1 MTTQET
7 RNKIEIGNESF
18 DLGLA
23 LSGGGAK
30 GFAHLGVLKALNERG
45 LFPDLISGTSA
56 GAFAGVLY
64 ADGYTPE
71 EILSFFQKKGFREFA
86 EFTIPQ
92 GGFFKSTGF
101 NNFLKKHLRARTFED
116 LKVPMRIVATD
127 IELGE
132 SKIFSSGHLIPAVLA
147 SCSVPIIFT
156 PVEIDEHYYVDGGL
170 FKNFPVST
178 IRREC
183 KHIFGVNVSPIT
195 TMEYRKSIKYIAERS
210 FHYMSGSNTLLD
222 RNLCDYLIESTD
234 LSKYSM
240 FDLDHVDEIFNT
252 GYELARQFLA
262 DKDHEIKRVFARI
275 NLQV

>member
-1 MTTQET
+1 M
-7 RNKIEIGNESF
+7 KVDDKDKF
-18 DLGLA
+18 KLGIA

-30 GFAHLGVLKALNERG
+30 GFAHLGVLQALNDNG
-45 LFPDLISGTSA
+45 LFPEVVSGTSA

-64 ADGYTPE
+64 ADGYSPQ
-71 EILSFFQKKGFREFA
+71 EILSFFKKKVFREFA

-101 NNFLKKHLRARTFED
+101 QSFLKKHLRAKTFED
-116 LKVPMRIVATD
+116 LQIPLRVVATD
-127 IELGE
+127 IEYGK
-132 SKIFSSGHLIPAVLA
+132 SMVFTSGPLIPAVVA
-147 SCSVPIIFT
+147 SCSVPIIFR

-183 KHIFGVNVSPIT
+183 IKIIGVNVSPIRV
-195 TMEYRKSIKYIAERS
+195 MEYKNSLKYVAERS

-240 FDLDHVDEIFNT
+240 FDLEHVEDIYQS
-252 GYELARQFLA
+252 GYDLVVDMFKEKKESLE
-262 DKDHEIKRVFARI
+262 KDFANI
-275 NLQV
+275 VV